1 VVQRLAGASLLVF
14 ANKTDVEGC
23 MTEEEILSVCS
34 RHAMPCEYDQPSSPQ
49 QYLGATAGIDTDT
62 SMAHPAMQRY
72 DWNQP

>member
-1 VVQRLAGASLLVF
+1 
-14 ANKTDVEGC
+14 